1 MNGNRLKILERV
13 FLLCGAC
20 IVALAAALFVSQHHV
35 QAQLHEQISAA
46 ISYVD
51 TKDKGDWSPKR
62 VAAFDKAV
70 ATADRPAIAKLD
82 IASLNLS
89 VAVVDGT
96 DDWALNVGIGRVA
109 GTAAIEGRGNL
120 ALAGHR
126 DGFFRKLKDI
136 QERDEITLQTPGRM
150 RTYRVASVAIVEPD
164 NVEVLR
170 ATKNVQLTLITC
182 FPFYF
187 VGDAP
192 ERFVVQA
199 TLIEDALIS

>member
-1 MNGNRLKILERV
+1 MTLNWLKTLERASV
-13 FLLCGAC
+13 LFGVVI
-20 IVALAAALFVSQHHV
+20 IVIGLTLFASQRYA

-46 ISYVD
+46 MSYVD
-51 TKDKGDWSPKR
+51 AKDKGDWSKKR
-62 VAAFDKAV
+62 VAAFTKAV
-70 ATADRPAIAKLD
+70 ASADRPAIARLD
-82 IASLNLS
+82 IGSLNLS

-109 GTAAIEGRGNL
+109 GTATVEGRGNL

-136 QERDEITLQTPGRM
+136 QEREEIKLLTPGRT
-150 RTYRVASVAIVEPD
+150 RTYRVTSIAIVDPD
-164 NVEVLR
+164 SVDILR
-170 ATKNVQLTLITC
+170 STQGVQLTLITC

-192 ERFVVQA
+192 ERFIVQA
-199 TLIEDALIS
+199 TLIEDALTS